1 MQSPASPTLKDEAY
15 AILEYL
21 KEIEQPWVRA
31 LVYLFGSILLAK
43 LISWIVARTVR
54 VLASRTKSTVDD
66 RIIDNLHGPTVKSV
80 VLIGFYL
87 ACVELDP
94 QDEARWARNSI
105 LTVGAWVWVRTCLS
119 TAALVL
125 QAMSK
130 RQGKFLAVE
139 PRTLPLFDNLVKVG
153 LVLLAGYVV
162 IDIWGWDPTAW
173 LASAGVAGIAIGFAA
188 KDTIANLFA
197 GVFIIA
203 DSPYTVGDYIVLDS
217 GYRGRVLH
225 IGLRSTRILTRDDV
239 HITIPNSV
247 IGNAALVNETAGSPQ
262 YRLKVKVGVAYGS
275 DLDTVRTALLEVAA
289 QSKMIL
295 QVPEPR
301 VRLRNFGDSALDYEL
316 QVWIR
321 KPEHRGRTYDDLYT
335 AIYKRFACDGIE
347 IAFPQ
352 QDLYLRSVP
361 GEWFPGASEA
371 PGTDGSK

>member
-1 MQSPASPTLKDEAY
+1 MQSTVNKAPSDPNPFAPY
-15 AILEYL
+15 LEH
-21 KEIEQPWVRA
+21 IEQPWARAVLYVLGSMLLARVISWLVTRTFRA
-31 LVYLFGSILLAK
+31 LA
-43 LISWIVARTVR
+43 A
-54 VLASRTKSTVDD
+54 RTKSAVDD
-66 RIIDNLHGPTVKSV
+66 QIIDSLHGPIVRSV
-80 VLIGFYL
+80 ILLGLFL
-87 ACVELDP
+87 ACLELDP
-94 QDEARWARNSI
+94 RNEALWAHRGI
-105 LTVGAWVWVRTCLS
+105 LTIGVWVWVRASLKS
-119 TAALVL
+119 AALLL
-125 QAMSK
+125 QAMSR
-130 RQGKFLAVE
+130 RQGKFLTVE
-139 PRTLPLFDNLVKVG
+139 PRTLPLFDNVVKVG
-153 LVLLAGYVV
+153 LVLLAGYVLFR
-162 IDIWGWDPTAW
+162 IWGWDPSAW

-203 DSPYTVGDYIVLDS
+203 DSPYTVGDFIVLDS

-275 DLDTVRTALLEVAA
+275 DLDEVRSALLDVA
-289 QSKMIL
+289 SKSTCIL

-301 VRLRNFGDSALDYEL
+301 VRLRNFGDSALDFEL

-321 KPEHRGRTYDDLYT
+321 MPEMRGQTYDDLYT
-335 AIYKRFACDGIE
+335 AIYKRFAVDGIE

-361 GEWFPGASEA
+361 GEWFPGAGTAKGGGKSE
-371 PGTDGSK
+371 